1 MSTLTRIKPSAYHDS
16 VTLMLV
22 AQAVL
27 KLPGVQDAAVV
38 MGTPA
43 NREIIGSAGLL
54 TPEAAGARPDD
65 LLIVIRAE
73 DEASALAAL
82 AEAEQTPGR
91 EGAPCGSRRGAAAQ
105 VAGFSH
111 RHGAGRQPG
120 GDLGCGT
127 LRRGRGA
134 HRA

>member
-38 MGTPA
+38 MGTAA
-43 NREIIGSAGLL
+43 NREIIAAAGLL

-65 LLIVIRAE
+65 LLIVIKARTRLPPWPRWRRPKR
-73 DEASALAAL
+73 SSPPRRPALKPARRSGPSRWHRPSL
-82 AEAEQTPGR
+82 GHRTPTWR
-91 EGAPCGSRRGAAAQ
+91 
-105 VAGFSH
+105 
-111 RHGAGRQPG
+111 
-120 GDLGCGT
+120 
-127 LRRGRGA
+127 
-134 HRA
+134 

>member
-43 NREIIGSAGLL
+43 NREIIAAAGLL
-54 TPEAAGARPDD
+54 TPEAA
-65 LLIVIRAE
+65 V
-73 DEASALAAL
+73 
-82 AEAEQTPGR
+82 
-91 EGAPCGSRRGAAAQ
+91 RG
-105 VAGFSH
+105 
-111 RHGAGRQPG
+111 PMI
-120 GDLGCGT
+120 C
-127 LRRGRGA
+127 
-134 HRA
+134 

>member
-43 NREIIGSAGLL
+43 NREIIAAAGLL

-65 LLIVIRAE
+65 LLIVIKAA

-82 AEAEQTPGR
+82 AQAEEILAARRPELKPARHSGPSRWRRPSPPRRTPTWR
-91 EGAPCGSRRGAAAQ
+91 
-105 VAGFSH
+105 
-111 RHGAGRQPG
+111 
-120 GDLGCGT
+120 
-127 LRRGRGA
+127 
-134 HRA
+134 